1 MQRKLNED
9 FIDSYCEKFASKVSS
24 NFFDGDKKVI
34 TGKQIL
40 NVTPSKQVNFFVIK
54 LLFRYWQE
62 ETKKLESPFFN
73 YKHEEVRHAMV
84 QFMNVL
90 SQHIEIEKD
99 RFQLLLNHAVKD
111 AIYLAAM
118 PQAYV
123 EIDLDSRGV
132 DQIRDKT
139 IEGTVKYLKI
149 YKKEIFNFL
158 SDMKGLTIDDVID
171 ELPDEFDDF
180 DTSEAVEEL
189 SELLSKELEINS
201 EKIYS
206 DDPDID
212 DFDEDDLFERGEED
226 LVDTPIRPRKTA
238 PETQP
243 ESENVE
249 VSEED
254 EAMAGEEIVDEP
266 LSNPSSGLEEK
277 EPDESKEELEKVQEE
292 QPNTRPQSPVLI
304 GQEAQEDESLKETI
318 NEQFEK
324 EEETLAEHH
333 ESQQKNSGILELIS
347 LNHRYMF
354 IRELFRNDK
363 NEFENAL
370 FELEGYS
377 SFDESVEY
385 LVQSYAKHNEWDMQ
399 SDEVKEFLKVLFR
412 KFR

>member
-24 NFFDGDKKVI
+24 NFFKEGKKVI

-73 YKHEEVRHAMV
+73 YKHDEVRHAMV

-90 SQHIEIEKD
+90 SQHIEIEQN
-99 RFQLLLNHAVKD
+99 RFELLLNHAVKD
-111 AIYLAAM
+111 TIYLAAM

-171 ELPDEFDDF
+171 ELPDEFDEF
-180 DTSEAVEEL
+180 DTSAAVQEL
-189 SELLSKELEINS
+189 SEQLSNVLEINP

-212 DFDEDDLFERGEED
+212 DFDEEDLFEPGEED
-226 LVDTPIRPRKTA
+226 LVDIPVRSRKTA
-238 PETQP
+238 PDVQP

-249 VSEED
+249 VSAED
-254 EAMAGEEIVDEP
+254 EAMKEEKIVEEP
-266 LSNPSSGLEEK
+266 KPEPPAEIQPEPDVEEEPPSKPAEPPVLIEEEEK
-277 EPDESKEELEKVQEE
+277 EDDF
-292 QPNTRPQSPVLI
+292 PQ
-304 GQEAQEDESLKETI
+304 ETI

-324 EEETLAEHH
+324 EEETVAEHH
-333 ESQQKNSGILELIS
+333 ESQKTGDGILGLIS

-354 IRELFRNDK
+354 IKELFRNDK

-370 FELEGYS
+370 FELEQYQ

-412 KFR
+412 RFR